1 MGEITDNLL
10 NMCLDFLNL
19 DKLLNIDIIENQSKR
34 KLLFLIVQIIK
45 MFLQIFIK
53 RIIPN
58 FKILSLSLLY
68 LHSHLKKDILKSN
81 MIENFK
87 KIILLIVNGTRPFL
101 SIFVNEIFEKLEQN
115 NGRNFKEMKFKT
127 IQLEIEGIS
136 ILLLK

>member
-1 MGEITDNLL
+1 LGEITDNLL